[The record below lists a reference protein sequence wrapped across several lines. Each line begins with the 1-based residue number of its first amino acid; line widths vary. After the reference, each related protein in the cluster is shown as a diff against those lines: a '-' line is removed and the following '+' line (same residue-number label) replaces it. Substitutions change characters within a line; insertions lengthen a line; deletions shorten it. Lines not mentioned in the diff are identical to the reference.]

1 VQILQ
6 KREFLSI
13 KNGYWVAEDS
23 GYGIVDGRGEVG
35 SLVVREGRAV
45 GVVVQVGRESES
57 GFLRIIQWKYL
68 HKLLNYSQGQ
78 KLLLGISAKSCEE
91 Q

>member
-1 VQILQ
+1 
-6 KREFLSI
+6 
-13 KNGYWVAEDS
+13 
-23 GYGIVDGRGEVG
+23 
-35 SLVVREGRAV
+35 VREGKAM

-68 HKLLNYSQGQ
+68 HKLLSYSQGQ